1 MSTARANTRPGA
13 WTVGLCAITLAT
25 VGALAA
31 DAQEEGRE
39 LPNDEP
45 SSMDTLFDRSD
56 LGNVVQQAQ
65 MAFGAGERGLKRA
78 AKLEAKLP
86 GLTGKKRAAAEK
98 DIPKAYADA
107 VGSFQEAI
115 QLNPKMVGAY
125 AGLAKG
131 LRLSGSSGEALKV
144 SSRGLQLAPT
154 DDALFGEWAESIL
167 GLDMLGDATQAYGRL
182 LETNPPWAEV
192 LMSVMQ
198 RWLADHQ
205 ADPQGLE
212 PEDVQ
217 RLADWMAEQGE
228 GAASG

>member
-1 MSTARANTRPGA
+1 M
-13 WTVGLCAITLAT
+13 TLS
-25 VGALAA
+25 ALAA
-31 DAQEEGRE
+31 HAQEEGRE

-45 SSMDTLFDRSD
+45 SSMETLFERSD

-115 QLNPKMVGAY
+115 QLNPKMVEAY
-125 AGLAKG
+125 AGLAKA

-144 SSRGLQLAPT
+144 SSRGLQLAPE
-154 DDALFGEWAESIL
+154 DDTLFGEWAESIL
-167 GLDMLGDATQAYGRL
+167 GLDMLGDATQAYSRL
-182 LETNPPWAEV
+182 QETNPAWADT

-198 RWLADHQ
+198 RWLTEHQ

-217 RLADWMAEQGE
+217 RLADWMVEQGQA
-228 GAASG
+228 G

>member
-1 MSTARANTRPGA
+1 MRTARRRNWRDDL
-13 WTVGLCAITLAT
+13 TVGACALVLAT
-25 VGALAA
+25 LGALAA
-31 DAQEEGRE
+31 GAQDEGRE

-45 SSMDTLFDRSD
+45 SSMETIFERSD

-107 VGSFQEAI
+107 VESFQEAI
-115 QLNPKMVGAY
+115 QLNPKMVEAY
-125 AGLAKG
+125 AGLAKA
-131 LRLSGSSGEALKV
+131 LRLSGSSGEALQV
-144 SSRGLQLAPT
+144 SSRGLQLAPE
-154 DDALFGEWAESIL
+154 DDTLFGEWAESIL
-167 GLDMLGDATQAYGRL
+167 DLDMLGDATQAYSRL
-182 LETNPPWAEV
+182 QETNPAWADV

-198 RWLADHQ
+198 RWLTEHQ
-205 ADPQGLE
+205 ADPQGNSS

-217 RLADWMAEQGE
+217 RSSPSWMAQQGQA
-228 GAASG
+228 G